1 MDEISYKAQMRLVRD
16 IPGFLRT
23 VSLSELLKF
32 AVATGQDRDAELL
45 RALMDAIRQM
55 PDYHSH
61 RMTWREK

>member
-1 MDEISYKAQMRLVRD
+1 MDEISYRAQMGLVRD

-32 AVATGQDRDAELL
+32 AVANGLDRDAELL
-45 RALMDAIRQM
+45 RALMDAIRAM

-61 RMTWREK
+61 KMKWGRE

>member
-1 MDEISYKAQMRLVRD
+1 MDEISYRAQMGLVRD

-32 AVATGQDRDAELL
+32 AVANGHAKDADLL
-45 RALMDAIRQM
+45 RALMDAIRAM

-61 RMTWREK
+61 KMTWQKK